1 MKKTFKMIGMA
12 CLVGAFAFVGSS
24 CKKNNTDTT
33 SIKANMPALEE
44 NYIDGDRAY
53 IDFNDGNKMKWS
65 EGDQIAI
72 YNLAENYTQS
82 VRNIYTLI
90 SGANTTEGHF
100 SGGVMG
106 DLNEGFDG
114 YYAFYPASMVVNHP
128 IGPLNSQTFDI
139 PATQNYH
146 YNCMDPTSLVMAV
159 KGELIMDHFRMK
171 HIFGFADFKLK
182 GTKKVK
188 RIVVTDNQF
197 PLNGDVTIDIPGVT
211 YLFYDR
217 LKNRILELADYHY
230 DYSMT
235 MLLLN
240 TMLQNEL
247 LIYTSNPGDHTMTLE
262 CGNGVQLNP
271 NTYTKFIMTLR
282 PVALCQGFSVTVYYT
297 DNTSETFN
305 KFNPNHADYGYAS
318 NQALPRAFCT
328 KPGTINHFS
337 LN

>member
-128 IGPLNSQTFDI
+128 IGPRNSQTFDI

-159 KGELIMDHFRMK
+159 KGEGIMDHFRMT

-182 GTKKVK
+182 GTKKVE
-188 RIVVTDNQF
+188 RIVVTDKAFN
-197 PLNGDVTIDIPGVT
+197 LNGDVTVDLPYFT
-211 YLFYDR
+211 YGTYFT
-217 LKNRILELADYHY
+217 LKNRILELADYQCNY
-230 DYSMT
+230 AAALYS
-235 MLLLN
+235 LN
-240 TMLQNEL
+240 ETLQQCN
-247 LIYTSNPGDHTMTLE
+247 YMGQGGRTMTLE

-282 PVALCQGFSVTVYYT
+282 PGALCQGFSVTVYYT
-297 DNTSETFN
+297 DNTSVTFN

>member
-128 IGPLNSQTFDI
+128 IGPRNSQTFDI

-146 YNCMDPTSLVMAV
+146 YNCMDPTSLVMTV
-159 KGELIMDHFRMK
+159 KGEGIMDHFRMK

-197 PLNGDVTIDIPGVT
+197 PLNGDVTADLPCFT
-211 YLFYDR
+211 HEFYFR
-217 LKNRILELADYHY
+217 LKNGILEMADYRC
-230 DYSMT
+230 DYSMA
-235 MLLLN
+235 MASLN
-240 TMLQNEL
+240 AMLQQFN
-247 LIYTSNPGDHTMTLE
+247 YMGYAGGYTMTLE
-262 CGNGVQLNP
+262 CGDGVQLNP
-271 NTYTKFIMTLR
+271 NTYTKFIMTLC
-282 PVALCQGFSVTVYYT
+282 PGALCQGFSVTVYYT
-297 DNTSETFN
+297 DNTSVTFN